1 MGLIENAVISIA
13 KLKMKRSL
21 NMGEVKE
28 VSSEGLIEHR
38 NVPYSNRSGKE
49 LLMDIFEPIV
59 EKGTELPVIVNIHG
73 GGLIGGSKNL
83 SVGFCRKLAKRGYLV
98 FSLEYRLV
106 PEIRV
111 YEQFDDVCAG
121 MDCIGRKLVDFDVDF
136 TRIYMVAESAGAY
149 LATYVA
155 AMKKSQA
162 LQKAIGYQPTNMVFK
177 AMGLISGMFYT
188 TRKDT
193 LGRYLSRSFYGND
206 ARSIAMAEYTNPEHP
221 EIIHNI
227 PPCYLVTSKAD
238 MFERYTLDFAGE
250 LGNKGVEHHLR
261 HMGSDPKLLHAF
273 PVLNPNLSESERVIN
288 EIVAWFE
295 KHEPTTKSSDTFPRS
310 SKATAVANE
319 PTML

>member
-1 MGLIENAVISIA
+1 MGLIENIVISATKI
-13 KLKMKRSL
+13 KMKNAF

-28 VSSEGLIEHR
+28 ISSEGLREYRDI
-38 NVPYSNRSGKE
+38 PYKNRSDKE

-59 EKGTELPVIVNIHG
+59 DEGTELPVIVNIHG

-83 SVGFCRKLAKRGYLV
+83 SVGFCRQLAKRGYLV
-98 FSLEYRLV
+98 FSLEYRLI
-106 PEIRV
+106 PEVRV

-121 MDCIGRKLVDFDVDF
+121 MECIGRKLVDFEVDF

-155 AMKKSQA
+155 AMKNSQA
-162 LQKAIGYQPTNMVFK
+162 LQNAIGYKPTKMVFR

-188 TRKDT
+188 TRNDM
-193 LGRYLSRSFYGND
+193 LGRFLSPSIYGKD

-227 PPCYLVTSKAD
+227 PPCYLITSKAD
-238 MFERYTLDFAGE
+238 MLERYTLDFAGE

-261 HMGSDPKLLHAF
+261 HMGSDKKLLHAF
-273 PVLNPNLSESERVIN
+273 PVLNPALPESERVID
-288 EIVAWFE
+288 EIVDWFK
-295 KHEPTTKSSDTFPRS
+295 KHEPKVD
-310 SKATAVANE
+310 
-319 PTML
+319 